1 MKAKFHI
8 VKKVADMEHPKNN
21 SKTEKDLEVE
31 VDEQFELEGGI
42 YVFKLLAA
50 RANGAQVEYD
60 RHYSIMNEHR
70 GYEFNTIFYMGEP
83 KIVTSLWGKNQITYT
98 ITYNGFG
105 SSSEENTESFE

>member
-50 RANGAQVEYD
+50 RANGAQLEYD
-60 RHYSIMNEHR
+60 RHYSVMNEHR
-70 GYEFNTIFYMGEP
+70 GYEFNAIFYMGEP
-83 KIVTSLWGKNQITYT
+83 KIVTSMWGKSQITYT
-98 ITYNGFG
+98 ITYNGTVT
-105 SSSEENTESFE
+105 SNSDNEE